1 MLIQKYRLKD
11 LLLSRPLTL
20 SICLMSVTM
29 VIRLLDIFVFGLDDL
44 LGEIILSKIIGFII
58 VILFVKIVGDN
69 ISNIGFNINN
79 GRSIFQSIIFI
90 LIPIL
95 IMLTKKLNKVDNKC
109 YSETKL

>member
-11 LLLSRPLTL
+11 LLLRPLTL
-20 SICLMSVTM
+20 SICLISVTM
-29 VIRLLDIFVFGLDDL
+29 VFRLLDIFVFRLDDL

-58 VILFVKIVGDN
+58 VILFVKIVGEN

-95 IMLTKKLNKVDNKC
+95 IVLTKRLNKVDNKC
-109 YSETKL
+109 YSGAKLE